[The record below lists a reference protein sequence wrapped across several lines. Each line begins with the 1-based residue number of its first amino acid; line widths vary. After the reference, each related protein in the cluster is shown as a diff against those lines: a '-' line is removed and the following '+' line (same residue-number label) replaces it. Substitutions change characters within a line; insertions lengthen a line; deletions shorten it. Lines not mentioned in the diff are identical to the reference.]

1 MAETILVHLAPARDK
16 KLGDISL
23 GDHMRLP
30 RLSAEMLER
39 RPNLAAG
46 AEEWNPFVSSVL
58 VATAGL
64 FKYMADEYPPDLPD
78 YDPV

>member
-1 MAETILVHLAPARDK
+1 MHDLAADADWWSPVVT
-16 KLGDISL
+16 SL
-23 GDHMRLP
+23 LYTTTPECRKSVGP
-30 RLSAEMLER
+30 CCR

-46 AEEWNPFVSSVL
+46 AEEWNPMVASVL

-64 FKYMADEYPPDLPD
+64 FKYLGDMYPPDLPE

>member
-1 MAETILVHLAPARDK
+1 
-16 KLGDISL
+16 
-23 GDHMRLP
+23 MRPP
-30 RLSAEMLER
+30 RLCAEMPER

-46 AEEWNPFVSSVL
+46 AEEWNPFVSAVL

>member
-1 MAETILVHLAPARDK
+1 M
-16 KLGDISL
+16 
-23 GDHMRLP
+23 
-30 RLSAEMLER
+30 R

-46 AEEWNPFVSSVL
+46 AEEWNPFVSAVL
-58 VATAGL
+58 VGTAGL